1 MQAVYIIQEKSHDGV
16 LNVDDDIFTKMMY
29 GNMDSFIRKLKEMG
43 YQYVRLIS
51 TTDGMFMTKEE
62 AQRLML
68 TGSALLVGRK

>member
-1 MQAVYIIQEKSHDGV
+1 M
-16 LNVDDDIFTKMMY
+16 DDDIFTKMMY

>member
-1 MQAVYIIQEKSHDGV
+1 
-16 LNVDDDIFTKMMY
+16 VDDDIFTKMMY